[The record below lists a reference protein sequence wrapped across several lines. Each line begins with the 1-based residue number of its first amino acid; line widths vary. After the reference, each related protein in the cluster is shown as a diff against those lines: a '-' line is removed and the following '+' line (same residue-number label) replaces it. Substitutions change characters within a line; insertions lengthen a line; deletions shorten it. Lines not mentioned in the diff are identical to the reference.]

1 MKVVIAGGGTGGHLM
16 PALALA
22 DALSAARPDLEVVL
36 VGAQRGVE
44 NLILPKRRYRY
55 HLLPA
60 EPIYRSQWWK
70 NFRWPLIAWRL
81 LAECRA
87 VLDAERPALVVGTG
101 GYAAGPILYSAWCRG
116 VSIAVQEQNA
126 YPGMT
131 TRFLARR

>member
-81 LAECRA
+81 SRPETARWFAIVTSAEAGKRHGGSWIWKIA
-87 VLDAERPALVVGTG
+87 LWSIVGGVLQAISTFR
-101 GYAAGPILYSAWCRG
+101 
-116 VSIAVQEQNA
+116 
-126 YPGMT
+126 
-131 TRFLARR
+131 